1 MSEPG
6 APHQGAPTPDPAP
19 DPARRELGQPPE
31 PAAPAD
37 VAADAPATVEPP
49 PSALDG
55 PHASYA
61 LLGVVTF
68 LAAASDLVTKYWAK
82 ANLAG
87 YDPKIGGAK
96 RFTVWP
102 EHLDFVFAQNPGGA
116 WSFLRGLPEYI
127 RRPFFLF
134 ISASA
139 IVFIVTIYRRVRPD
153 QHAMKWGLPLALGGA
168 VGNLVDR
175 IRYGY
180 VIDFVDFYVTRGG
193 SEHHWPT
200 FNVADIWICV
210 GVGLMAIDMITGSH
224 HASAADR
231 EAKSAGAHGD
241 STLAPPGAPPE
252 AAPAAGLPEPPG

>member
-6 APHQGAPTPDPAP
+6 APNQGAATTESAP
-19 DPARRELGQPPE
+19 EAAPPE
-31 PAAPAD
+31 PTSLADLGAEAP
-37 VAADAPATVEPP
+37 PTVHPP
-49 PSALDG
+49 VSAGGG
-55 PHASYA
+55 PHASYW

-68 LAAASDLVTKYWAK
+68 LAAASDLATKHWAK
-82 ANLAG
+82 TNLSG

-96 RFTVWP
+96 RVTVWP

-134 ISASA
+134 ISAAA

-180 VIDFVDFYVTRGG
+180 VIDFVDVYVTRGP

-210 GVGLMAIDMITGSH
+210 GVGLMAIDMVTGSQR
-224 HASAADR
+224 ASLPER
-231 EAKSAGAHGD
+231 EAQSQAPRSD
-241 STLAPPGAPPE
+241 SGRSRPEQPPE
-252 AAPAAGLPEPPG
+252 AAPAAGLPEPPPG